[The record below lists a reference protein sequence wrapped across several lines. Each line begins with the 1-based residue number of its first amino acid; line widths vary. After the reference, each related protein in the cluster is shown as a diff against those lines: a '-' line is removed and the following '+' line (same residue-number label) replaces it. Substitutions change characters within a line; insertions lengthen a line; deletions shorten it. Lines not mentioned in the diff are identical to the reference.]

1 MQMLKNDVIA
11 YTVSRVA
18 NGGCYISIQNGE
30 VLVQAPWYITK
41 EKIQALVEEK
51 AKWISEKIREY
62 ENQAIKKR
70 NYVIGKQVKILG
82 ENFKLELN
90 YQNVKLPKLEVNE
103 EVVNITMPIRYKKID
118 SSDIVGILLE
128 KMYERLAMREIE
140 DVMEKTRTM
149 LGIAPEDYEIKR
161 MKNAIAKCDENKKIT
176 INPDI
181 VRYSRETIE
190 YVVLHEFCHLK
201 YKTHAKGFYDMLKQY
216 KPNYITQEKKLENLV
231 Y

>member
-18 NGGCYISIQNGE
+18 NGGCYISVRNGE

-41 EKIQALVEEK
+41 EKIQSLVEEK
-51 AKWISEKIREY
+51 AKWISEKLREY
-62 ENQAIKKR
+62 ENESIKKR

-82 ENFKLELN
+82 ENFKLEIH
-90 YQNVKLPKLEVNE
+90 YENVKLPKLEVSE
-103 EVVNITMPIRYKKID
+103 RVVNITMPVRYKKID
-118 SSDIVGILLE
+118 GSDIVGILLE
-128 KMYERLAMREIE
+128 KMYERLAIQEIE
-140 DVMEKTRTM
+140 DVMEKTRIM

-161 MKNAIAKCDENKKIT
+161 IKNTLAKCDENKKIT

-181 VRYSRETIE
+181 TRYSRETIE

-201 YKTHAKGFYDMLKQY
+201 YKTHAKGFYEMLKKY
-216 KPNYITQEKKLENLV
+216 IPNYKVQEQELKNV
-231 Y
+231 IY

>member
-18 NGGCYISIQNGE
+18 NGGCYISVQNGE

-62 ENQAIKKR
+62 ENEAIKKR
-70 NYVIGKQVKILG
+70 KYVIGKQIKILG
-82 ENFKLELN
+82 ENFKLEVN
-90 YQNVKLPKLEVNE
+90 YENVKLPKLEVNE
-103 EVVNITMPIRYKKID
+103 KVVNITMPIRYKKID

-128 KMYERLAMREIE
+128 KMYERLAMQEIE
-140 DVMEKTRTM
+140 DVMEKTRIM
-149 LGIAPEDYEIKR
+149 IGIAPEDYEIKR
-161 MKNAIAKCDENKKIT
+161 MKNAIAKCNENKKIT

-201 YKTHAKGFYDMLKQY
+201 YKTHAKGFYEMIKQY
-216 KPNYITQEKKLENLV
+216 MPNYKKQEEKLKNV
-231 Y
+231 SY